1 MFEYC
6 DIMMSERDIS
16 RGCKR
21 GNANAQRALFDRY
34 SPMLMA
40 KIFSYVGNDDDA
52 KDVLQ
57 DTFIKAYTMI
67 DHFAWSGEGS
77 LKAWVSR
84 IVANKAINY
93 IREHERISYVT
104 TFHDKA
110 DEQEEPDV
118 RDVPPD
124 VLTEMIGRLPTNYRM
139 VLNLFVFE
147 QRSHKEIAQIL
158 GIKENTSS
166 SQFFRAKQLLAKMLN
181 EYLNKNKT

>member
-1 MFEYC
+1 METELQLLNA
-6 DIMMSERDIS
+6 IRGGERE
-16 RGCKR
+16 
-21 GNANAQRALFDRY
+21 ALRRLYERY
-34 SPMLMA
+34 SGYAMA
-40 KIFSYVGNDDDA
+40 IGLRYVPEPDA
-52 KDVLQ
+52 VHDVMQ
-57 DTFIKAYTMI
+57 DSFVSILTSIPQFKYR
-67 DHFAWSGEGS
+67 GEGS

-104 TFHDKA
+104 TFPDKA